1 MSKFWPKPD
10 GRSKAAAT
18 EGDGPGKMSFTERLA
33 ISLESTYADQGGIV
47 VSKAL
52 MNKAAKRCN
61 RQGQLNLTFKDREES
76 FNVVPPTINDVR
88 RFCIS
93 RIPQLVSDKLARSLP
108 RATHH
113 NGMEYQIRK
122 QIYHFLECRENR
134 CWVKR
139 QGEAASSSTP
149 WVALEK
155 IAQLDAQWLLGRLA
169 LEDGVDTREVFS
181 SYSNFIARLRERTT
195 AATSA

>member
-1 MSKFWPKPD
+1 M
-10 GRSKAAAT
+10 
-18 EGDGPGKMSFTERLA
+18 
-33 ISLESTYADQGGIV
+33 
-47 VSKAL
+47 SKAL
-52 MNKAAKRCN
+52 MNKAAN
-61 RQGQLNLTFKDREES
+61 RRNPQGQLNLTFKDRAES
-76 FNVVPPTINDVR
+76 FNVLPPSINDVR

-108 RATHH
+108 RAAHH

-122 QIYHFLECRENR
+122 QIYHFLECRENH

-139 QGEAASSSTP
+139 QRETASSCAP
-149 WVALEK
+149 WVTLEK
-155 IAQLDAQWLLGRLA
+155 IAQRDAQWLLGRLA

-181 SYSNFIARLRERTT
+181 SYSKFIARLGERTA